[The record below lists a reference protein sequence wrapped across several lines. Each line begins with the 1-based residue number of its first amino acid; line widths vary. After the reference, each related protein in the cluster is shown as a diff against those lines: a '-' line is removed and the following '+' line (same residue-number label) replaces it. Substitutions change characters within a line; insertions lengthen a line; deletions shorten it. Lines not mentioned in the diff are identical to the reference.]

1 MVLVLCVLFS
11 LLLQQS
17 FQAITP
23 PPRRPPPSSPR
34 GTTTTE
40 NMEEVIHVHI
50 EGHIKEGAGERGMNT
65 SDLVGD
71 SAAAASPNIDILNIN
86 VNISEAA
93 ELPSE
98 VREES
103 GGSASAT
110 EPNVISNLAANPDS
124 YDMYKHLMEVQAA
137 LTLEAKEDDGPE
149 VKTVKSALRILFE
162 TAWQGLY
169 YGFMPEVARHRRSV
183 GVEERSHLDAAITF
197 MGAFLGMQNCSQVMA
212 CRTGRMAADRLSG
225 AAVVVMMVESF
236 VPIGLKPWFAMVKL
250 GVMGRDED
258 CTNGLRC
265 SINEE
270 G

>member
-1 MVLVLCVLFS
+1 
-11 LLLQQS
+11 
-17 FQAITP
+17 
-23 PPRRPPPSSPR
+23 
-34 GTTTTE
+34 
-40 NMEEVIHVHI
+40 MEEVIHVHI
-50 EGHIKEGAGERGMNT
+50 EGHIKEGAGERGMN
-65 SDLVGD
+65 DLVGD
-71 SAAAASPNIDILNIN
+71 SSAAASPNIDIFNIN

-93 ELPSE
+93 ELPPDL
-98 VREES
+98 REES
-103 GGSASAT
+103 VGSASAS
-110 EPNVISNLAANPDS
+110 EPKVISNLAANPDS

-212 CRTGRMAADRLSG
+212 CRTGRMAADRVSG
-225 AAVVVMMVESF
+225 AAVIVMMAESF
-236 VPIGLKPWFAMVKL
+236 VPTGLKPWFAMVKL

>member
-1 MVLVLCVLFS
+1 MS
-11 LLLQQS
+11 ALLLEQS

-23 PPRRPPPSSPR
+23 PTPPPPSSPR
-34 GTTTTE
+34 GKFTTE
-40 NMEEVIHVHI
+40 NMEKVMHVHI
-50 EGHIKEGAGERGMNT
+50 EGHIREGAGEQGMNT
-65 SDLVGD
+65 SGDPVGVGD
-71 SAAAASPNIDILNIN
+71 SASPNIDILNIN

-110 EPNVISNLAANPDS
+110 EHKVISNLAANPDS

-137 LTLEAKEDDGPE
+137 LTLEAKEDDRPE

-197 MGAFLGMQNCSQVMA
+197 MGAFLGVQNCSQVMA
-212 CRTGRMAADRLSG
+212 CRTGRMAADRVSG
-225 AAVVVMMVESF
+225 AAVFVMMAESF
-236 VPIGLKPWFAMVKL
+236 VPTGLKPWFAMVKL

>member
-1 MVLVLCVLFS
+1 MVLLFCLMS
-11 LLLQQS
+11 ALLLEQS

-23 PPRRPPPSSPR
+23 PTRPPPSSPR
-34 GTTTTE
+34 STIE
-40 NMEEVIHVHI
+40 NMEEVMHVHI
-50 EGHIKEGAGERGMNT
+50 EGHIREGAGEPGMNI
-65 SDLVGD
+65 SGELVKG

-212 CRTGRMAADRLSG
+212 CRTGRMAADRVSG

-236 VPIGLKPWFAMVKL
+236 VPTGLKPWFAMVKL